1 MQVGDFGSAALA
13 QRLRTTGIHL
23 DSGAFTTHLNIE
35 LPHLAAE
42 FAEIYDRYR
51 VDEPPAIDNFHVR
64 VASPSL
70 LRRYFR
76 PQVQHWVDGV
86 DMMEPLPLDHAF
98 PFLESAL
105 NLAIAT
111 DDLGPLVVHS
121 AMLERDGRAL
131 VMPAP
136 SGSGKSTLC
145 AALSW
150 RGWRLMSDE
159 ITVFCFESGGLRA
172 NPRPVSLKNRSV
184 DVIAA
189 FEPRARFTR
198 VYRDTTKGDLAYMK
212 PPDEAVAR
220 ASEGAG
226 PGLLVAPVYR
236 AGAPATLRKMD
247 RVEGLRWLIDNAVNY
262 SSLLRTGFDLLTH
275 FVERSRLYSLTYSN
289 LDEAIALI
297 NQAHEAQ

>member
-1 MQVGDFGSAALA
+1 MLVQDLA
-13 QRLRTTGIHL
+13 PADLGRRLRTSGIHL
-23 DSGAFTTHLNIE
+23 DTGAFTTHLHIE
-35 LPHLAAE
+35 VPHLVAE
-42 FAEIYDRYR
+42 FAQAYARYR
-51 VDEPPAIDNFHVR
+51 LDEPPAIDDFRVR
-64 VASPSL
+64 LASPSL

-105 NLAIAT
+105 NLAIAS
-111 DDLGPLVVHS
+111 DDLAPLIVHS

-145 AALSW
+145 AALAW

-159 ITVFCFESGGLRA
+159 VTVFCFESGGLRA
-172 NPRPVSLKNRSV
+172 NPRPVSLKNHAV

-198 VYRDTTKGDLAYMK
+198 LYRNTQKGELAYML

-220 ASEGAG
+220 AGEGAA
-226 PGLLVAPVYR
+226 PGLLIAPVYR
-236 AGAPATLRKMD
+236 AGAPSSLTRID
-247 RVEGLRWLIDNAVNY
+247 RVQGLRWLIDNSVNY
-262 SSLLRTGFDLLTH
+262 SSMLRTGFDILTR
-275 FVERSRLYSLTYSN
+275 FVDRSRLYTLTYSD
-289 LDEAIALI
+289 LDDAIALI
-297 NQAHEAQ
+297 DRLHAGD